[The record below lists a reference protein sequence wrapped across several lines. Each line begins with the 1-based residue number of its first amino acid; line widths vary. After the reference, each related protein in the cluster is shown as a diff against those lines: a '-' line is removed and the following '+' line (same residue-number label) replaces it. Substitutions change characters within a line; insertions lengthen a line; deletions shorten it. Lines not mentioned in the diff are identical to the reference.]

1 MARLN
6 SAALRQA
13 PIYTEEGAPAVR
25 ISAES
30 QLRRLVLSCLLWEKE
45 FYVDGKSIADQITA
59 AAQKVS
65 PEVLAA
71 LAIEARSSY
80 NLRHV
85 PLLLL
90 DVLSKTAAGTGTQ
103 LVQVATFETIQRVDD
118 MAELLAVMWR
128 SGKNKGTMPKQ
139 VKLGLQRAFEK
150 FDEYGFAKYE
160 DQDAAIKLRDVVSLV
175 HPKPENKKRSK
186 LYKRILENKLER
198 PDTWESA
205 LVGGADKKETF
216 TRLLLDKKLGYL
228 ALLRNLRNMAQAG
241 VDPDYVKDAIVAR
254 KGGADRVFPFR
265 FIAAARAC
273 PQFEPALDV
282 ALCANIAEMPAL
294 TGKTIVLVDISGSMD
309 RRLSEKSDLTRADA
323 AAALASVIHGDLR
336 VFSFTN
342 NTKEVPARRGMA
354 GVQAILESQSHG
366 STYLGAAVEKVNALP
381 HDRLIV
387 ITDEQSHDRV
397 PAPKAERAYM
407 INVASNQNGVGYGKQ
422 WVHLDGFSE
431 AVLRFIVAHEDD
443 QDNAPKRVAKRR
455 R

>member
-1 MARLN
+1 L
-6 SAALRQA
+6 
-13 PIYTEEGAPAVR
+13 
-25 ISAES
+25 
-30 QLRRLVLSCLLWEKE
+30 
-45 FYVDGKSIADQITA
+45 
-59 AAQKVS
+59 
-65 PEVLAA
+65 
-71 LAIEARSSY
+71 
-80 NLRHV
+80 
-85 PLLLL
+85 
-90 DVLSKTAAGTGTQ
+90 
-103 LVQVATFETIQRVDD
+103 
-118 MAELLAVMWR
+118 
-128 SGKNKGTMPKQ
+128 
-139 VKLGLQRAFEK
+139 
-150 FDEYGFAKYE
+150 
-160 DQDAAIKLRDVVSLV
+160 
-175 HPKPENKKRSK
+175 
-186 LYKRILENKLER
+186 
-198 PDTWESA
+198 
-205 LVGGADKKETF
+205 
-216 TRLLLDKKLGYL
+216 
-228 ALLRNLRNMAQAG
+228 
-241 VDPDYVKDAIVAR
+241 VKDAIVAR

-366 STYLGAAVEKVNALP
+366 STYLGAAVDKVNLIA

-397 PAPKAERAYM
+397 LAPKAERAYM